1 MKGKT
6 MAKIDV
12 TNLTEVA
19 YTDGTTN
26 VIAVTMFD
34 RVAAEKYVITHGG
47 KVGND
52 SPILQNS
59 YATYYALRRDKQIT
73 GIAFN
78 DWMAT
83 VVILGTPEEDEAEA
97 EAEEDEDG
105 DSLGKSS
112 DSSNGQTAVSAE
124 PPAYSVPALA

>member
-1 MKGKT
+1 

-26 VIAVTMFD
+26 IIAVTMFD

-73 GIAFN
+73 GIDFN
-78 DWMAT
+78 NWMAT
-83 VVILGTPEEDEAEA
+83 VVALGTPEEDESEA
-97 EAEEDEDG
+97 EKDEDG

-112 DSSNGQTAVSAE
+112 DSSNGQTAASAE

>member
-26 VIAVTMFD
+26 IIAVTMFD

-59 YATYYALRRDKQIT
+59 YATYYALRRDKQII
-73 GIAFN
+73 GIDFN
-78 DWMAT
+78 NWMAT
-83 VVILGTPEEDEAEA
+83 VVALGTPEEDESEA
-97 EAEEDEDG
+97 EKDEDG

-112 DSSNGQTAVSAE
+112 DSSNGRMAASVE

>member
-26 VIAVTMFD
+26 TIAVTIFD

-59 YATYYALRRDKQIT
+59 YATYYALRRSKQIT
-73 GIAFN
+73 GIDFN

-83 VVILGTPEEDEAEA
+83 VVALGTPEEDNSEDG
-97 EAEEDEDG
+97 EDEDG

-112 DSSNGQTAVSAE
+112 DSINGQTAVSAE
-124 PPAYSVPALA
+124 SPAYSVPDLA

>member
-26 VIAVTMFD
+26 IIAVTMFD

-73 GIAFN
+73 GIDFN
-78 DWMAT
+78 NWMAT
-83 VVILGTPEEDEAEA
+83 VVALGTPEEDESEA
-97 EAEEDEDG
+97 EKDEDG

-112 DSSNGQTAVSAE
+112 DSSNGQTAASAE